1 VETTSLKSVA
11 LCLTHACNLRCRYC
25 YAGAKAGRSMTANTA
40 VETLNFLAKQSE
52 GPCAITFF
60 GGEPLLQLELIKEVV
75 ARGKSEFPGKFAF
88 RMATNGTLLTPDV
101 MTFLK
106 ANDVYFSL
114 SLDGSPEQQNFNRV
128 DVLGKGSYE
137 RVAAGIDGALAFN
150 PYTVAVSVVTPE
162 TVEFLAGGVKHLFG
176 LGFRYVVQTLN
187 YSADWQS
194 DDIKRLKRQYENLAD
209 FYYDSLKAGKKIYYS
224 PFDSRIQTRAQK
236 PIERGELCDLASSQI
251 AIAASGRLYPC
262 VQFVAEDDETAQANA
277 IGDVWSGFDQVRRS
291 WFVEQNR
298 QETESCVGCAL
309 HGRCATYCGCV
320 NWQTTGKLYQIPPLI
335 CEHERM
341 LMPIVD
347 RLANKLW
354 KGKVELFKR
363 KFYDK
368 TYAVS
373 SYIEDCLI
381 RKAD

>member
-1 VETTSLKSVA
+1 METPSLKSVA

-25 YAGAKAGRSMTANTA
+25 YAGAKSGRSMTEDTA
-40 VETLNFLAKQSE
+40 LQTLDFLAAQSD
-52 GPCAITFF
+52 GPCAATFF
-60 GGEPLLQLELIKEVV
+60 GGEPLLQLDLIKTVV
-75 ARGKSEFPGKFAF
+75 ARGKSQFPGKFAF

-101 MTFLK
+101 IDFLK

-128 DVLGKGSYE
+128 DVSGKGSYD
-137 RVAAGIDGALAFN
+137 RVAAGIDATLAFN

-162 TVEFLAGGVKHLFG
+162 TVEFLSDGVKHLFD

-187 YSADWQS
+187 YSAGWQS
-194 DDIKRLKRQYENLAD
+194 SDMPRLKRQYQTLAG
-209 FYYDSLKAGKKIYYS
+209 FYYDALKAGKKIYYS

-236 PIERGELCDLASSQI
+236 PIERGELCDLANTQI

-262 VQFVAEDDETAQANA
+262 VQFVAEDDAMAQESA
-277 IGDVWSGFDQVRRS
+277 IGDVWSGFDPTKRA
-291 WFVEQNR
+291 WFIEQNR

-320 NWQTTGKLYQIPPLI
+320 NWRTTGHLNQIPPLI

-354 KGKVELFKR
+354 KNKVELFKR

-381 RKAD
+381 TKAK